1 MATSSLENPPSP
13 WELHHANHS
22 GAIEL
27 GLQSLFSLAHPREYD
42 DGSAPFFADLLSG
55 LRRLRDSFLPAS
67 PEHAPAQ
74 QHVDAL
80 AAALLARWR
89 RATTPSIPPTTVATL
104 RTTRELCAA
113 RHLGAEHPAL
123 LRELRGRWRALPT
136 SSLFGYDP
144 AVSPPNDLQFG
155 ATNNGV
161 VSRWHVYQHALALS
175 RCAATLELPLPP
187 EASLPALLGQL
198 AALRPYCGPS
208 RCGRAHYQPQL
219 HALVEAVR
227 AVHDDAIGL
236 HARRRRRAG
245 ARRQVARAR
254 GRQQHTAAAA
264 ADERVAARRGGG
276 R

>member
-1 MATSSLENPPSP
+1 MACALWRSAAPPLSSLTAPSAAPHAGSTTSTAPAMATSSLEHHSIPVRIA
-13 WELHHANHS
+13 HHANHS

-27 GLQSLFSLAHPREYD
+27 GLQSLFSLAHLEYD
-42 DGSAPFFADLLSG
+42 DSSAPFFADLLSG

-161 VSRWHVYQHALALS
+161 VSRWHVFQHALALS
-175 RCAATLELPLPP
+175 RCAASWPSSAGSD
-187 EASLPALLGQL
+187 ASG
-198 AALRPYCGPS
+198 GS
-208 RCGRAHYQPQL
+208 GSSS
-219 HALVEAVR
+219 
-227 AVHDDAIGL
+227 
-236 HARRRRRAG
+236 
-245 ARRQVARAR
+245 
-254 GRQQHTAAAA
+254 
-264 ADERVAARRGGG
+264 VAAQRESASACW
-276 R
+276 